1 MTPAHRARLQNQL
14 NEIDTAISKIN
25 KAGQTAAFSG
35 QAGSQ
40 SVTQGDLKTLM
51 AERQRLEKQLF
62 GGIRSYS
69 AIGA

>member
-1 MTPAHRARLQNQL
+1 MTPAHRARLQAQL
-14 NEIDTAISKIN
+14 DEVDASISKIH

-51 AERQRLEKQLF
+51 AERKQLEKQLF
-62 GGIRSYS
+62 GGMRSYS
-69 AIGA
+69 GIGA